1 VSNDEHFAEASKH
14 YFTSKDQDNEDGE
27 TSGDDWSD
35 DSLSETDEVND
46 DIFEQY
52 VPIIRFV
59 GKTECVFTEDRVRRR
74 SEDEN
79 DDDNDTL
86 GSGVKEIYIPASEAN
101 KKKQYTIAEAWLHKE
116 VHSELR
122 KSRARSKE
130 QYDFVHSVLYCN
142 TCCNHGVVSVSIGN
156 DKYFQACL

>member
-1 VSNDEHFAEASKH
+1 M
-14 YFTSKDQDNEDGE
+14 
-27 TSGDDWSD
+27 
-35 DSLSETDEVND
+35 
-46 DIFEQY
+46 
-52 VPIIRFV
+52 
-59 GKTECVFTEDRVRRR
+59 RRR

-79 DDDNDTL
+79 NDDNDTL
-86 GSGVKEIYIPASEAN
+86 GSGVKEIYIPAGEAN

-142 TCCNHGVVSVSIGN
+142 TCCDHGVVSVSIGN
-156 DKYFQACL
+156 DKYFQACLRDKWFDTEFIIGFTSLLAHDAHLMPPKYSHRSD